1 MKTKADLFVDSRCE
15 LGEGPF
21 WHPLLERLFW
31 FDILNQTML
40 SATPDGHI
48 VDRVTFPDR
57 ASAAAVIDRDNLA
70 VAVSGMLT
78 RYNLV
83 TDERAPIFPIDAS
96 GEAAA
101 SEPEAAV
108 DPFAALSVDAGDAAD
123 VTDEISS
130 WLSEPADEPG
140 GELPLAVFP
149 SPETDPF
156 EESAI
161 PTEASADIPA
171 AFDMGDADDLHAFAE
186 PNGTAAAGSSHV
198 EVGTG
203 FSGIVS
209 PSEVDAPSDG
219 MAADEWPDADATEA
233 TLDDFATDDQPSFD
247 ASGFDGV
254 SEAGDAVAPGD
265 LPADDADLDVAAVG
279 AAAATAAVAT
289 AVRGRPAARKKGGGI
304 GQVIGIV
311 LGGLMAIPSSRKRRR
326 SSSSFQLVKRAAEF

>member
-1 MKTKADLFVDSRCE
+1 
-15 LGEGPF
+15 
-21 WHPLLERLFW
+21 
-31 FDILNQTML
+31 
-40 SATPDGHI
+40 
-48 VDRVTFPDR
+48 
-57 ASAAAVIDRDNLA
+57 
-70 VAVSGMLT
+70 
-78 RYNLV
+78 
-83 TDERAPIFPIDAS
+83 
-96 GEAAA
+96 
-101 SEPEAAV
+101 
-108 DPFAALSVDAGDAAD
+108 
-123 VTDEISS
+123 
-130 WLSEPADEPG
+130 
-140 GELPLAVFP
+140 VFP

-161 PTEASADIPA
+161 PTEASADIPV
-171 AFDMGDADDLHAFAE
+171 AFDMEEMGDADDLHAFAE

-209 PSEVDAPSDG
+209 PSEIDPPSDG

-254 SEAGDAVAPGD
+254 SEAGDAVVPGE
-265 LPADDADLDVAAVG
+265 LHTDDADLDVATVG

-311 LGGLMAIPSSRKRRR
+311 LGGLMAIPITYAILIWGLQKDPFKLPPAPDSSDSEHDYPDTLYILHDHPIPPSVQQYVMLSVHDCGIRIPSEIMDSLFKPHSQVYC
-326 SSSSFQLVKRAAEF
+326 SS